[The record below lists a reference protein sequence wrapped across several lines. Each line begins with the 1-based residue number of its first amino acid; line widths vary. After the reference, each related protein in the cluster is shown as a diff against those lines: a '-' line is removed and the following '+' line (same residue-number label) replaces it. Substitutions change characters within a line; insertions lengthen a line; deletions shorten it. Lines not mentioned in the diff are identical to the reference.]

1 MKIEKTDCFLC
12 IKRSSL
18 PLIIL
23 SMFILLA
30 VFPGCKEES
39 KTEIPQV
46 DSAAV
51 RDSLAVL
58 EENNFQ
64 ITYHYF
70 PRHGRTSYY
79 GLSGR
84 YNQEQL
90 KIILA
95 LNRLDK
101 KNFGRRDSV
110 VIPDT
115 FLTDFN
121 RYSPFP
127 ARIKIADPVKK
138 LVLFSYRI
146 QAYAAYE
153 HGLLVKWGP
162 TSMGKRTALT
172 PTGLFHTTWKAK
184 ETKST
189 INPSWILPWAFNLD
203 NFDGVS
209 MHEFDLPGY
218 PASHAC
224 ARLWSED
231 AQWMYYWAE
240 QWIVTDDEEDVVA
253 YGTPVIIY
261 GEYEFGQKPPWH
273 FLPQSPDTTT
283 EGLDVAGGIVYN
295 YLDKIVDRQKS
306 RDSIVA
312 ERAKQREERLKQK
325 KLAAE
330 EAKKHKDTDKK
341 KIHKKGER

>member
-1 MKIEKTDCFLC
+1 MCRNQINFSKLV
-12 IKRSSL
+12 SSFGI
-18 PLIIL
+18 PLKV
-23 SMFILLA
+23 FVVLLTA
-30 VFPGCKEES
+30 VLASGCGKDEADTP
-39 KTEIPQV
+39 KAPPV
-46 DSAAV
+46 DSTAI
-51 RDSLAVL
+51 RDSLAKL
-58 EENNFQ
+58 EENNFKL
-64 ITYHYF
+64 TYHYF
-70 PRHGRTSYY
+70 PEHGRTSYS
-79 GLSGR
+79 GLAQHFS
-84 YNQEQL
+84 NDELQ
-90 KIILA
+90 IILA
-95 LNRLDK
+95 INRLDK

-115 FLTDFN
+115 FMNDFL

-127 ARIKIADPVKK
+127 ARLQLADPVKK
-138 LVLFSYRI
+138 LILFSYRI

-162 TSMGKRTALT
+162 TSMGKRSAPT

-184 ETKST
+184 KTKST
-189 INPSWILPWAFNLD
+189 INPEWILPWAFNLD
-203 NFDGVS
+203 NFEGVS
-209 MHEFDLPGY
+209 MHEYDLPGY

-224 ARLWSED
+224 ARLWSDD

-240 QWIVTDDEEDVVA
+240 QWIVTDDEEDIVA

-283 EGLDVAGGIVYN
+283 ETVEAAGGIVYN
-295 YLDKIVDRQKS
+295 YLETIADRQES

-312 ERAKQREERLKQK
+312 ERARIKEEKLKQQ

-330 EAKKHKDTDKK
+330 EDKK
-341 KIHKKGER
+341 PASNKKKKRG